1 MPFTAFRIHDDEP
14 RNRIE
19 TIETGDLRA
28 GDTLVKVTYSG
39 LNYKDALAV
48 TNTGKIIRDFPMVP
62 GIDYAGTVIES
73 EHFAPGT
80 EVLLTGWGVGERHD
94 GGLAGVA
101 SAKAKWLLP
110 LPAGLSARH
119 AMALGTAGLTAM
131 LAVMAIEDGG
141 VTPASG
147 PIAVTGAGGG
157 VGGIA
162 IKVLAGLGYDVH
174 AVSGRPE
181 QAERL
186 KALGAST
193 VVDRSELAR
202 DAKPLEAGIWAG
214 AVDAVGGQMLSTILA
229 TCQPGA
235 VVTAMGNAGG
245 IGLKTTVF
253 PFILRGVR
261 LQGIDSVF
269 APLDKR
275 AAAWARLATAVPEAS
290 LEGSI
295 EEIGLE
301 GVEDACQRLVAGQV
315 AGRILV
321 RLAP

>member
-1 MPFTAFRIHDDEP
+1 MSFTAFRIHDDEP

-19 TIETGDLRA
+19 SIEPADLRA

-62 GIDYAGTVIES
+62 GIDYAGTVVES
-73 EHFAPGT
+73 AHFAPGT
-80 EVLLTGWGVGERHD
+80 DVLLTGWGVGERHD
-94 GGLAGVA
+94 GGLAEMA
-101 SAKAKWLLP
+101 SAKAKWLLA
-110 LPAGLSARH
+110 LPPGLTARH

-131 LAVMAIEDGG
+131 LAVMAIEEGG
-141 VTPASG
+141 VTPESG

-162 IKVLAGLGYDVH
+162 VKVLAGLGYDVH

-181 QAERL
+181 QADRL

-214 AVDAVGGQMLSTILA
+214 AVDAVGGQMLSTLLA
-229 TCQPGA
+229 TCKPGA

-275 AAAWARLATAVPEAS
+275 ADAWARLAEAVPESA

-295 EEIGLE
+295 EEIDLH
-301 GVEDACQRLVAGQV
+301 GVEDACQRLIAGSV
-315 AGRILV
+315 AGRVLV
-321 RLAP
+321 NVGG